1 MNVLEPHHKSLQI
14 QGYGTSVSE
23 GFYEH
28 PSLNRAFGE
37 SRNREFQTPGNGD
50 FSGAEIPPGNPIL
63 FFTLLSMLYPLAIL
77 RFFWL
82 GKIWGWTG
90 LYLHNLFIYR
100 RLQMLNLKHYEG
112 QWEGRNDVVN
122 L

>member
-14 QGYGTSVSE
+14 QGCGRWVSE

-50 FSGAEIPPGNPIL
+50 FSGAEIPPGHPIL
-63 FFTLLSMLYPLAIL
+63 FFTYLYISSPLTHQDFEHL
-77 RFFWL
+77 EKF
-82 GKIWGWTG
+82 GVG
-90 LYLHNLFIYR
+90 LVCISITYLFIGDYR
-100 RLQMLNLKHYEG
+100 C
-112 QWEGRNDVVN
+112 
-122 L
+122 